1 MIRVNYVLK
10 RAPGMPREE
19 FEDYFR
25 NVYGP
30 LVAKHQSRLDLRR
43 YVQSYTLLKDPTGK
57 ALRAARPEMHEPFD
71 GTAVFWWRSHDQ
83 MADVLGSSA
92 GKLAHEELLECER
105 KFVDLSGSS
114 IFPTKEVP
122 QINPMPEDGILAKV
136 GSPIVKLIYVLH
148 ALPALGREK
157 CHLWWQTRHGAITRR
172 YGAAMGFLRYIQ
184 SHSIDDPMND
194 ILRKDRGTLSPY
206 DGLTEVW
213 FDRLYLADV
222 IRSPDCEG
230 AEGFGLLLEDE
241 YKFVDMSGSSTWF
254 SKEHVLVER

>member
-30 LVAKHQSRLDLRR
+30 LVAKHQSKLDLRR
-43 YVQSYTLLKDPTGK
+43 YVQSYTLLKDPTGE

-71 GTAVFWWRSHDQ
+71 GTAAFWWRSRDQ

-105 KFVDLSGSS
+105 KFVDLPGSS
-114 IFPTKEVP
+114 IFPAKEVP

-148 ALPALGREK
+148 AHPALGREK

-184 SHSIDDPMND
+184 SHSIEDSM
-194 ILRKDRGTLSPY
+194 IESMRKNRGTLSLY